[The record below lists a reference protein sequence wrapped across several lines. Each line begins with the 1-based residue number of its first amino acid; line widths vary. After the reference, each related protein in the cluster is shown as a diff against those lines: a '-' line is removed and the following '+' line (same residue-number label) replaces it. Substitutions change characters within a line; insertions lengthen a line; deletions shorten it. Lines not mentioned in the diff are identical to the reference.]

1 MNMNI
6 LRDINKK
13 KMDKNQLTEFV
24 DDFFFL
30 SMSSIYRAVKIGRF
44 SIDQISS
51 LKLSFD
57 CHGSR

>member
-6 LRDINKK
+6 LRDMNKK

-30 SMSSIYRAVKIGRF
+30 SMSSINRAVKIGRF

-51 LKLSFD
+51 LK
-57 CHGSR
+57 